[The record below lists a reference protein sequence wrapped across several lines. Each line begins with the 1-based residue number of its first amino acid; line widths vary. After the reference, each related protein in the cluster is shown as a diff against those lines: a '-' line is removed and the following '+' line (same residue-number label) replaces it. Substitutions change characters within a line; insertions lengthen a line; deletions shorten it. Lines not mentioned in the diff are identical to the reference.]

1 MDAASCGAAMQPER
15 TMRRIVTT
23 STAATIAAVAIMAFG
38 TAGAQA
44 SSFGRSCTSAPESQY
59 LAAGE
64 LQAKAEAQGYK
75 VSKTKIAKGCGEIYA
90 LDKTGAKVELFMDPT
105 NGTILGT
112 K

>member
-1 MDAASCGAAMQPER
+1 
-15 TMRRIVTT
+15 MRRIFTT
-23 STAATIAAVAIMAFG
+23 TTVAAIAAVAVMALG

-44 SSFGRSCTSAPESQY
+44 SSFGRPCTSAPESQY
-59 LAAGE
+59 LPAGD
-64 LQAKAEAQGYK
+64 LQAKAEAQGYT